1 MTQSSRRVYP
11 RQHRRLAVRF
21 WRPGEERSRQG
32 FTKNVSLTGAFVSTP
47 DPAGRG
53 ERLRL
58 ELSDGGR
65 TAQLYAVVV
74 HAHRVPPELR
84 RFADSAMGVRFL
96 GLDEV
101 VGPFL
106 GAEALQPT
114 PAGEPAGRGAGAE
127 TGAFRAAAG
136 SGAWRTAPDEVPA
149 SGGSGAQRVA
159 GGGAGGEGAAA
170 GGGEDAVGGAPPAGG
185 GEWGG
190 GSGTGAFRT
199 GAAVGTGAFPAGGA
213 AGSGVGAGGT
223 AGGPADRQRPPLRDT
238 AARPAPGPA
247 VTYLLSFATADD
259 FLAVY
264 RRDVANGGLF
274 VTAERPARLDE
285 RVAVDLR
292 LPGAGAPTVRVEGRV
307 VQVVEPRP
315 LASGR
320 TAGGMGLELID
331 PDGVLRRLAPH
342 VAAYER

>member
-1 MTQSSRRVYP
+1 MSQASRRLYP
-11 RQHRRLAVRF
+11 RQLRRLAVRF
-21 WRPGEERSRQG
+21 WRPGEERPRQG

-58 ELSDGGR
+58 ELSDAGR
-65 TAQLYAVVV
+65 TAQVYAVVV

-106 GAEALQPT
+106 GDEALQPAA
-114 PAGEPAGRGAGAE
+114 AGERGRGETSGAPGPPRTPGEGGGGATAAHRIDAGRGAG
-127 TGAFRAAAG
+127 
-136 SGAWRTAPDEVPA
+136 
-149 SGGSGAQRVA
+149 
-159 GGGAGGEGAAA
+159 
-170 GGGEDAVGGAPPAGG
+170 
-185 GEWGG
+185 
-190 GSGTGAFRT
+190 GTGAFGG
-199 GAAVGTGAFPAGGA
+199 GAPAGTGALPA
-213 AGSGVGAGGT
+213 AGAT
-223 AGGPADRQRPPLRDT
+223 
-238 AARPAPGPA
+238 
-247 VTYLLSFATADD
+247 VTYTLSFATDDD

-264 RRDVANGGLF
+264 RRDVVNGGLF
-274 VTAERPARLDE
+274 VTAERPARPDE
-285 RVAVDLR
+285 RVAVELR

-307 VQVVEPRP
+307 VQVVEPRT

-331 PDGVLRRLAPH
+331 ADGVVRRLAPH